1 MKKKVTKNPAELLVN
16 TILGL
21 VIACIVLAVISV
33 ASLCLAISAK
43 KEIKDIYTFSGESII
58 DAEEDYFY
66 FDGENFVGTDMQQ

>member
-33 ASLCLAISAK
+33 VSLCLAISAK